1 MKLPSIEELI
11 RAIADENLD
20 LLRKFAR
27 IILRERQWHC

>member
-11 RAIADENLD
+11 RAITDENLD

-27 IILRERQWHC
+27 IILRERQ